1 MPAAAVGP
9 TAHHRQTNEYGL
21 REQRWYSSGGGG
33 ADSSNWHGRR
43 MGRGKER
50 VVVIM
55 GATGTGKTKLS
66 IEVAGRLGGEVV
78 NTDKIQVYGGLDIT
92 TNKVPPADRLGVPH
106 HLLGVVHPAAGQL
119 PASTF
124 RSLGAA
130 AVASVAA
137 RCRLPVLAGGSNS
150 FIHAL
155 LARDFRPGD
164 PDPFRPGP
172 AAAAAAAVPIRYD
185 CCFLWVDVEEG
196 VLAEHLDRRVDEMA
210 AAGMVEELRDYFE
223 RRRRRRSSS
232 SSSSSSRGDRGDY
245 SGLEKAI
252 GVPEFAGYFA
262 GRKTLGEAVAEIKTN
277 TRRLA
282 EAQVGKIRRMQGEWG
297 WPLRRLDATEA
308 VLARLAGDGGGEA
321 DAVAAAWERDVLGPG
336 LKAVQE
342 FLSRNANA
350 DAEEDTE
357 DETAAPDAEA
367 EEVQAVVQQLLSS
380 VC

>member
-1 MPAAAVGP
+1 MRILLSAARSSTRARLLPRLPNPMPAAAVGP

-119 PASTF
+119 P
-124 RSLGAA
+124 
-130 AVASVAA
+130 
-137 RCRLPVLAGGSNS
+137 NS

-223 RRRRRRSSS
+223 RRRRSSSSS

-357 DETAAPDAEA
+357 DETAAPEAEA